1 MSATVAGGMSHGGE
15 DDVALV
21 MRTLAGDRAAFGTL
35 VQRYEASTRRT
46 CTMNL
51 TIAVAL
57 MVAATPLLAQQPD
70 LSGHWTFN
78 AAQSDNPRDML
89 QGRDSTG
96 DQSRGGRGGGYPGM
110 GGGRGG
116 FYGRGGGGFGPGGG
130 GGGWGGGGGGGGGS
144 AAGSQKGQRG
154 VCVPP
159 TPPER
164 ADVFSRVF

>member
-1 MSATVAGGMSHGGE
+1 MK
-15 DDVALV
+15 
-21 MRTLAGDRAAFGTL
+21 
-35 VQRYEASTRRT
+35 
-46 CTMNL
+46 L

-116 FYGRGGGGFGPGGG
+116 FFGRGGGGVGRGGG
-130 GGGWGGGGGGGGGS
+130 GGGAGGGGGGGEEGHRGNPTKQLGF
-144 AAGSQKGQRG
+144 AAPP
-154 VCVPP
+154 PP
-159 TPPER
+159 TIL
-164 ADVFSRVF
+164 

>member
-1 MSATVAGGMSHGGE
+1 MK
-15 DDVALV
+15 
-21 MRTLAGDRAAFGTL
+21 LA
-35 VQRYEASTRRT
+35 
-46 CTMNL
+46 
-51 TIAVAL
+51 IAVAL

-116 FYGRGGGGFGPGGG
+116 FRGRGGGGFRP
-130 GGGWGGGGGGGGGS
+130 WGEWERDG
-144 AAGSQKGQRG
+144 KGNRRKVRG
-154 VCVPP
+154 I
-159 TPPER
+159 R
-164 ADVFSRVF
+164 NI